1 MHHMRTRSEADG
13 SKPRSVLITR
23 EQAQDLFENLA

>member
-1 MHHMRTRSEADG
+1 MRTRSEADG
-13 SKPRSVLITR
+13 SNSRSVLITR